1 MINYFA
7 ILRLSFLRDNQM
19 LYENLENG
27 FRIRTPGTFRKK
39 QNFENRTN
47 IRDSS
52 AL

>member
-7 ILRLSFLRDNQM
+7 ILRIVNVRDKQTSR
-19 LYENLENG
+19 ENFENS
-27 FRIRTPGTFRKK
+27 FRIRIIGTFRKK

-52 AL
+52 AV

>member
-7 ILRLSFLRDNQM
+7 ILRLNFFRDNQM
-19 LYENLENG
+19 SYENLENG
-27 FRIRTPGTFRKK
+27 FRNATTRTFRKK
-39 QNFENRTN
+39 KNFENRTN